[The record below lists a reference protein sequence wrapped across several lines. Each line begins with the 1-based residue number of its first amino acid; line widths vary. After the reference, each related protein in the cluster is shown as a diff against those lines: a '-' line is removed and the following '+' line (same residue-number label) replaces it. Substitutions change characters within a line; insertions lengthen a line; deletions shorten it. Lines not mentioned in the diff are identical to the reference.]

1 MKFFLLFF
9 ILPLSLITVN
19 AQSPV
24 PGSSAI
30 GEASLAK
37 PTYKLVG
44 KVVDGSEGGP
54 LEYAT
59 ISILNATDSTVVD
72 GGITDIDGAF
82 SIETK
87 QGSYIVGVQFISYKT
102 KYFNVSITRENP
114 VRNLGTVE
122 LFPDTETLDEV
133 IIQGRQSQMTME
145 LDKRVF
151 NVGED
156 LSNISGTA
164 ADILGNIPSVNV
176 DIEGNVSL
184 RGSEN
189 VRILVNGKPSGLVGI
204 SSTDALRQLQGNMI
218 ERVEVVT
225 NPSARYEAQGNAGI
239 INIILKKEEQNG
251 FNGSFNLNT
260 GVPHNHGAS
269 FNVNYRRRWLNLFA
283 SYGIDY
289 RSNPGSGFSNQQF
302 FREDTTFYRD
312 ITNDRLRSGWS
323 NTFRIGSD
331 FFLNEFNTITVSGLL
346 QLGDEQNTTDLLYK
360 NFDENRD
367 LQSQSL
373 RFDNELEDERD
384 VEFAI
389 NYTKTF
395 GSDEDRK
402 LTADIQYR
410 ESTEVEDAA
419 QEQGPLPLNTERF
432 VPDVFQRSLNDEFEN
447 TLLLQTDYVQPLG
460 ENGKFEVGYR
470 GSIRTIDN
478 AYFVEQK
485 NEEGE
490 YENLEG
496 FSNDFTFDENI
507 QAGYAIFGNSW
518 GRFTFQGGLRV
529 EITKIETLLEQTS
542 ERNDKNYTDFFPS
555 AHMTF
560 DLLNENNIQLS
571 YSRRIDRPGFRSLNP
586 FSSFTDPLN
595 IRAGNPDLDPE
606 YSDSYEFGYLKN
618 WPTGSLYT
626 SVYYRHSTGVID
638 RIRYIEMEQGDSIT
652 YTIPQNLSLRDAYG
666 IEFTVSKDIGEWWR
680 LNGTANF
687 YHQRTE
693 GSFRNQDLS
702 NETIT
707 MSTRFTSQMT
717 FWGILDYQLSVN
729 YRAPQRDTQG
739 TRKAFYT
746 IDMGLSKEI
755 FNGKGSLTFNV
766 RDLLNS
772 RKWRSETIAEGLNEY
787 GEFQWRSRQA
797 TLTLNYRL
805 NQNKKPAREGGQERD
820 YNGDDGDGD
829 F

>member
-1 MKFFLLFF
+1 MKIFFTVLVIF
-9 ILPLSLITVN
+9 LSFNSFGQNSAPGALSN
-19 AQSPV
+19 A
-24 PGSSAI
+24 GNSSA
-30 GEASLAK
+30 K
-37 PTYKLVG
+37 PEYKIVG
-44 KVVDGSEGGP
+44 KVIDGEGGAP

-59 ISILNATDSTVVD
+59 ISILNPGDSSIVD
-72 GGITDIDGAF
+72 GGITGADGTF
-82 SIETK
+82 SLNAKEGTFLL
-87 QGSYIVGVQFISYKT
+87 GVQFISYRS
-102 KYFNVSITRENP
+102 KYFTVTLSKEKPIH
-114 VRNLGTVE
+114 NLGTVT
-122 LFPDTETLDEV
+122 LSPDTETLDEV
-133 IIQGRQSQMTME
+133 VIQGRQQQMTME
-145 LDKRVF
+145 LDKRIF
-151 NVGED
+151 NVGQD

-164 ADILGNIPSVNV
+164 ADVLDNIPSVNV

-184 RGSEN
+184 RGSQN

-239 INIILKKEEQNG
+239 INIILKKEDEKG
-251 FNGSFNLNT
+251 INGSFNVNT

-269 FNVNYRRRWLNLFA
+269 FNLNYRRSWLNLFA

-289 RSNPGSGFSNQQF
+289 RRNPGSGFTNQQF
-302 FREDTTFYRD
+302 LREDTTFYHD
-312 ITNDRLRSGWS
+312 ITNDRLRAGWS

-346 QLGDEQNTTDLLYK
+346 QLGDEENTTEILYK
-360 NFDENRD
+360 DFDENEV

-384 VEFAI
+384 IEFAL

-395 GSDEDRK
+395 SDDENRK

-410 ESTEVEDAA
+410 ESKEVEDAE
-419 QEQGPLPLNTERF
+419 QLQGPLPLNAEQF
-432 VPDVFQRSLNDEFEN
+432 QPDVFQRSLNDEFEN
-447 TLLLQTDYVQPLG
+447 TLLLQTDYVHPFSKD
-460 ENGKFEVGYR
+460 GKFEAGYR

-478 AYFVEQK
+478 AYVVEQK
-485 NEEGE
+485 NEDGV

-496 FSNDFTFDENI
+496 FTNDFTFDENI
-507 QAGYAIFGNSW
+507 QAGYVIYGNKW

-529 EITKIETLLEQTS
+529 EVTRIKTLLEQTN

-560 DLLNENNIQLS
+560 DLLNNNNVQVS
-571 YSRRIDRPGFRSLNP
+571 YSRRIDRPGFWSLNP
-586 FSSFTDPLN
+586 FSNFTDPLN

-606 YSDSYEFGYLKN
+606 YTDSYELGYLKN

-638 RIRYIEMEQGDSIT
+638 RIRYIDVSQGDSIT
-652 YTIPQNLSLRDAYG
+652 YSIPQNLSLRDAIG
-666 IEFTVSKDIGEWWR
+666 VEFTYSQDIGDWWR

-687 YHQRTE
+687 FHQKTE
-693 GSFRNQDLS
+693 GNFREQDLS
-702 NETIT
+702 NETFT
-707 MSTRFTSQMT
+707 MSTRVTSQMT
-717 FWGILDYQLSVN
+717 LWDVLEYQVSFN
-729 YRAPQRDTQG
+729 YRAPQQGTQG
-739 TRKAFYT
+739 KQRSFYT
-746 IDMGLSKEI
+746 IDMGVSKEI
-755 FNGKGSLTFNV
+755 FKGKGTLTFNV
-766 RDLLNS
+766 RDILNS
-772 RKWRSETIAEGLNEY
+772 RKWRGETITEGLIQY
-787 GEFQWRSRQA
+787 GEFQWRARQA

-805 NQNKKPAREGGQERD
+805 NQKKSSQGRREGGGYE
-820 YNGDDGDGD
+820 GGEGE